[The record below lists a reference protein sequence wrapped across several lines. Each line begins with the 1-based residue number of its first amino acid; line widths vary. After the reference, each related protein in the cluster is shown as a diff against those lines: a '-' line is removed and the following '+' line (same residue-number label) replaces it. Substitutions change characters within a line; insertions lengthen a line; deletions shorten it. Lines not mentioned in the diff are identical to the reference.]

1 MTDTQ
6 ATAANPSAMPNHPRC
21 WRGLL
26 RPVSVAALVL
36 AMAAGVAVAYV
47 WGERAGIRAQRDGAA
62 HRIEAYIAG
71 LGSEM
76 RRYEYLPAVVAL
88 HPDVRNLLR
97 QPSAPGLPMEVNRFL
112 AGVNAAAQSTA
123 IYVMDA
129 QGLTLAASNWNQLA
143 SFVGINFSYRPY
155 FHDALR
161 GKPGRF
167 YGIGTVSRE
176 PGYYFS
182 QPIVEDGVVLGVAA
196 VKVNLDQI
204 DEPWMHSD
212 DRIMVVDANGVVF
225 LTSQADWR
233 FKTLRELPSET
244 RWQLATTRQ
253 YSTVDSLDPIGFR
266 EQRRYAADISVMQMP
281 DGGEFLAQSRPIP
294 GTDWRLIVLSE
305 MEPIR
310 TLARNS
316 AVIVAFALGFLVVLI
331 LYVRQRRR
339 TTMASLA
346 AKADLQR
353 AHDELERK
361 VALRTAALSNSNLK
375 LQKEIG
381 ERERAE
387 QVLKAAMDELV
398 QASKMAALG
407 QMSTGIT
414 HELNQPLAALRT
426 LSANTVVFFRRG
438 QTEAVEENLDV
449 ICQMVERMGRIT
461 AQLKKFARKTPVQ
474 SVPTPVDA
482 VVADALFLLDSRI
495 RNEGVE
501 LVLDVPDPQ
510 PLAMCEG
517 NRLEQVLVN
526 LLSNALDAMHDGAER
541 LLQVRVEADPQWV
554 SIHVIDTG
562 GGIDDEVMPRLFEPF
577 FTTKPQ
583 GVGLGLGLAISA
595 DIVRDFGGTLREENH
610 CTQRDG
616 MAVRGA
622 RFVVQ
627 LQRAHEPQPPLI

>member
-1 MTDTQ
+1 MTQSPAPVAD
-6 ATAANPSAMPNHPRC
+6 PSAVPRPPMR
-21 WRGLL
+21 WRGVV
-26 RPVSVAALVL
+26 RPVAAALLVL
-36 AMAAGVAVAYV
+36 AMAVGVAAAYI
-47 WGERAGIRAQRDGAA
+47 WGERAGIGAQRDGAA

-71 LGSEM
+71 LRSEM

-88 HPDVRNLLR
+88 HPDVRRLLR
-97 QPSAPGLPMEVNRFL
+97 EPGTAGLPMEVNRFL

-123 IYVMDA
+123 IYVMDDH
-129 QGLTLAASNWNQLA
+129 GLTLSASNWNQSA

-182 QPIVEDGVVLGVAA
+182 QPIVQDGVVLGVAA

-266 EQRRYAADISVMQMP
+266 EQRRYTADISVMQMP

-316 AVIVAFALGFLVVLI
+316 AVIVAFASGFLVLLI

-339 TTMASLA
+339 AAAASLA

-375 LQKEIG
+375 LKKEIG

-438 QTEAVEENLDV
+438 QTEAVEENLNV

-474 SVPTPVDA
+474 SVPTAVGA

-495 RNEGVE
+495 RHEGVE
-501 LVLDVPDPQ
+501 LVL
-510 PLAMCEG
+510 AC
-517 NRLEQVLVN
+517 R
-526 LLSNALDAMHDGAER
+526 SRSRWRCARA
-541 LLQVRVEADPQWV
+541 
-554 SIHVIDTG
+554 TG
-562 GGIDDEVMPRLFEPF
+562 WSR
-577 FTTKPQ
+577 
-583 GVGLGLGLAISA
+583 
-595 DIVRDFGGTLREENH
+595 
-610 CTQRDG
+610 CW
-616 MAVRGA
+616 
-622 RFVVQ
+622 
-627 LQRAHEPQPPLI
+627 